1 MNNKINITSTEI
13 INNELLLKT
22 ESHLDL
28 QVIEPMKQMLVDS
41 DNLSFIYII
50 DYNEAYTYI
59 SIPESIWPELK
70 NALDVNSQVSLNA
83 GEGSIRLPNFLEELS
98 YLIENIRG
106 NANYGAQMVGKVENI
121 FSNPV

>member
-70 NALDVNSQVSLNA
+70 NALDVNAQVSLNA